1 MADMPPKNQHQVRDG
16 HADLEIRYP
25 DGHVVYIEVK
35 THGDQIDVRDAESQL
50 TLHIGDASP
59 ASVGAASLSGWY
71 VRSYSPPWT
80 RNADEA
86 GIWADWRTVGEDLWR
101 AFGQATR
108 IRIEGDRG
116 QNRLFDPADLEGSGS
131 Q

>member
-1 MADMPPKNQHQVRDG
+1 MASMPPQDERRVRDG
-16 HADLEIRYP
+16 QADLEIRYP

-35 THGDQIDVRDAESQL
+35 THGDQIDVRDVESRL
-50 TLHIGDASP
+50 LLHIGDASP

-71 VRSYSPPWT
+71 VRSCLPPWT
-80 RNADEA
+80 MNADDA

-101 AFGQATR
+101 AFGRATR
-108 IRIEGDRG
+108 IRIKGDPD
-116 QNRLFDPADLEGSGS
+116 QNRLFDPADLEKTGS